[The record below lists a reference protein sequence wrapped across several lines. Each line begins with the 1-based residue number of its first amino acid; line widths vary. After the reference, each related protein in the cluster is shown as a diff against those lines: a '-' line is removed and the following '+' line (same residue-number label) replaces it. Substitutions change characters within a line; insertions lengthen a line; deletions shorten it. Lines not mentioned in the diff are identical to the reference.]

1 MTQALNF
8 EQIRAN
14 YLRDLQNQNP
24 AAHVHAGSDNHVR
37 ATAIAAVG
45 EGQYQH
51 QEWILRQAFADTADS
66 AYLEKHAAKYGIYR
80 KTATFAGGKVRVRGA
95 VGATVPVGQQ
105 INVGDK
111 VYLTAESA
119 VIGALGSAEIAVI
132 ATVAGS
138 AQNQTA
144 ETAATLQSVPAGID
158 SSAVLLTM
166 VGGTDAESD
175 ESLLARYE
183 ERLRRPA
190 AGGNQYDFRN
200 WCLEVPGVVDA
211 FIYPLRR
218 GNGFVDAVILG
229 ENGIPSAETLAAVQ
243 AHVDAVRPVTRKNG
257 FLALAPSIQTVN
269 VAVTITLSSGT
280 DTDTATAAIKSAVNA
295 YFDALKPG
303 DTLIKSQLE
312 TLISEVY
319 GVRDRVLTTP
329 VGNIKPQESAEDIY
343 WLRPGS
349 INVEYTT

>member
-1 MTQALNF
+1 MTQALTL

-24 AAHVHAGSDNHVR
+24 AAHVHTGSDNHVQ

-80 KTATFAGGKVRVRGA
+80 KAATTAGGKLRISGA
-95 VGATVPVGQQ
+95 VGTAVPAGLQ
-105 INVGDK
+105 ISAGAA
-111 VYLTAESA
+111 VYLTAEAAAIGSDGTAEVAA
-119 VIGALGSAEIAVI
+119 VAV
-132 ATVAGS
+132 AAGS
-138 AQNQTA
+138 AYNRPA
-144 ETAATLQSVPAGID
+144 NTAAALQSPPAGVD
-158 SSAVLLTM
+158 AAAVLEM
-166 VGGTDAESD
+166 VGGTDTETD

-190 AGGNQYDFRN
+190 AGGNQYDFRM

-218 GNGFVDAVILG
+218 GMGFVDAVILG

-257 FLALAPSIQTVN
+257 FLALAPSITP
-269 VAVTITLSSGT
+269 VAVRVHIALVEGIGQANATADIEAAIARYFATLS
-280 DTDTATAAIKSAVNA
+280 
-295 YFDALKPG
+295 PG
-303 DTLIKSQLE
+303 DTLVKSQLE
-312 TLISEVY
+312 TVISEVA
-319 GVRDRVLTTP
+319 GVVDRTLTAP
-329 VGNIKPQESAEDIY
+329 AANIQAGVSETDVY
-343 WLRPGS
+343 WLRPGE
-349 INVEYTT
+349 ITVEYST

>member
-1 MTQALNF
+1 MTQALNL
-8 EQIRAN
+8 EQIRAK

-66 AYLEKHAAKYGIYR
+66 AFLEKHAAKYGIYR
-80 KTATFAGGKVRVRGA
+80 KAATFAAGKVRISGA
-95 VGATVPVGQQ
+95 SGTTVPIGQQ
-105 INVGDK
+105 INVGDQ
-111 VYLTAESA
+111 VYLTAAAA
-119 VIGALGSAEIAVI
+119 VIGSGGSVDVPVMAAVS
-132 ATVAGS
+132 GS
-138 AQNQTA
+138 SQNQAQTSA
-144 ETAATLQSVPAGID
+144 VLQSVPAGVD
-158 SSAVLLTM
+158 STAVLLEM
-166 VGGTDAESD
+166 VGGTDAETD

-229 ENGIPSAETLAAVQ
+229 ENGIPSEETLAAVQ
-243 AHVDAVRPVTRKNG
+243 THVDAVRPVTRKNG
-257 FLALAPSIQTVN
+257 FLALAPTIQAAD
-269 VAVTITLSSGT
+269 VAVTVTL
-280 DTDTATAAIKSAVNA
+280 TANADKDASTVAIKSAVNA
-295 YFDALKPG
+295 YFGTLKPG

-312 TLISEVY
+312 TLISEVH
-319 GVRDRVLTTP
+319 GVIDRVLTTP
-329 VGNIKPQESAEDIY
+329 AGNIRPSESDNDIY
-343 WLRPGS
+343 WIRPGS
-349 INVEYTT
+349 ITVEYTS

>member
-24 AAHVHAGSDNHVR
+24 TAHVHAGSDNHVR

-111 VYLTAESA
+111 VYLAAESA
-119 VIGALGSAEIAVI
+119 VIGTLGSTEIAVI

-211 FIYPLRR
+211 FIYPCVVVTALSMPLFWVKTVFPAQKHWPPYRLMSMR
-218 GNGFVDAVILG
+218 CDL
-229 ENGIPSAETLAAVQ
+229 L
-243 AHVDAVRPVTRKNG
+243 PVK
-257 FLALAPSIQTVN
+257 
-269 VAVTITLSSGT
+269 
-280 DTDTATAAIKSAVNA
+280 TA
-295 YFDALKPG
+295 F
-303 DTLIKSQLE
+303 
-312 TLISEVY
+312 
-319 GVRDRVLTTP
+319 
-329 VGNIKPQESAEDIY
+329 
-343 WLRPGS
+343 
-349 INVEYTT
+349 

>member
-1 MTQALNF
+1 MTQALNL

-95 VGATVPVGQQ
+95 VGAAVPVGQQ
-105 INVGDK
+105 INVGEQ
-111 VYLTAESA
+111 VYLTASA
-119 VIGALGSAEIAVI
+119 AAIGTSGSVDVAVI
-132 ATVAGS
+132 AAVAGS
-138 AQNQTA
+138 RQNQTA
-144 ETAATLQSVPAGID
+144 QTAAVLQSVPAGID
-158 SSAVLLTM
+158 RAAVLLEM
-166 VGGTDAESD
+166 VGGTDTESD

-243 AHVDAVRPVTRKNG
+243 AMLMRCGLSPVKTAFWPLRPVFK
-257 FLALAPSIQTVN
+257 PSTW
-269 VAVTITLSSGT
+269 TSPSLW
-280 DTDTATAAIKSAVNA
+280 AAARI
-295 YFDALKPG
+295 P
-303 DTLIKSQLE
+303 I
-312 TLISEVY
+312 
-319 GVRDRVLTTP
+319 
-329 VGNIKPQESAEDIY
+329 
-343 WLRPGS
+343 RPPLPS
-349 INVEYTT
+349 NRL

>member
-1 MTQALNF
+1 MTQALNL

-80 KTATFAGGKVRVRGA
+80 KAATFAGGKVRIRGA
-95 VGATVPVGQQ
+95 VGAAVPVGQQ
-105 INVGDK
+105 INVGEQ
-111 VYLTAESA
+111 VYLTTSA
-119 VIGALGSAEIAVI
+119 AAIGTSGSVDVAVI
-132 ATVAGS
+132 AAVAGS
-138 AQNQTA
+138 RQNQTVQ
-144 ETAATLQSVPAGID
+144 TAAVLQSVPAGID
-158 SSAVLLTM
+158 RTALLLEM
-166 VGGTDAESD
+166 VGGTDTESD

-257 FLALAPSIQTVN
+257 FLALAPSIQTVD
-269 VAVTITLSSGT
+269 VDITITLGGST

-319 GVRDRVLTTP
+319 GVRDRLLNSP
-329 VGNIKPQESAEDIY
+329 AGNIKPQESAEDIY
-343 WLRPGS
+343 WLRPGR
-349 INVEYTT
+349 IKVEYTA

>member
-1 MTQALNF
+1 MTQALNL

-80 KTATFAGGKVRVRGA
+80 KTATFAGGKARISGTAGA
-95 VGATVPVGQQ
+95 AVPVGQQ
-105 INVGDK
+105 INVGEQM
-111 VYLTAESA
+111 YLTASA
-119 VIGALGSAEIAVI
+119 AAIGTSGSVDVAVI
-132 ATVAGS
+132 AAMAGNR
-138 AQNQTA
+138 QNQPA
-144 ETAATLQSVPAGID
+144 QTAAVLQSVPAGID
-158 SSAVLLTM
+158 RAVVLLEM
-166 VGGTDAESD
+166 VGGTDTESD

-269 VAVTITLSSGT
+269 VAVTITLISGT

-303 DTLIKSQLE
+303 DPLIKSQLE